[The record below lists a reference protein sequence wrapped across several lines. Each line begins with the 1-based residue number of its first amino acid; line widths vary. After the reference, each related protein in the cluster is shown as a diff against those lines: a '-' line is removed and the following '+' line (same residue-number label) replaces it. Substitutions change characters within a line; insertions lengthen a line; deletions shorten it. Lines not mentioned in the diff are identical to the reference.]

1 MLVRLRGWGDADVL
15 TLLTLFRRHL
25 LYYVYASDSQFAEVM
40 RAELPNKAASEILEM
55 VRALMDQFG
64 LTLSTKNFRTDVIVI
79 NGHEIYVYEHIYE
92 SIRQLP
98 ENRAGG
104 VWLPDE
110 LSRFLQKAK
119 QYRDRFT
126 DSEEKYFKQVQV
138 WGKSIAETKSKFY
151 ALREIF
157 MREKRR
163 MRPRKGVGAKRLELL
178 REIFAD
184 VPHASRAE
192 TVAAL
197 PSKAP
202 KLWTSEDME
211 TLVDFVV
218 QITTQIQKTGSSD
231 LVDRVAIALHR
242 TDGSCVN
249 KLADMRDKFL
259 KKSTTVRAANLP
271 DTILDSTSEA
281 YKIFS
286 ADWSDNNDPYA
297 LGYLALKSRSLRLN
311 SERNKKRRSKSI
323 WSSRPKLRSST
334 LAARGTPTA
343 SSNAVKLSASSAAV
357 KPVGSGSCN
366 NGTSAVQQ
374 SLPSG
379 RTPVSALPANDYAL
393 FVRDIAK
400 QCRWTEKVVYNV
412 LRCMQHSID
421 LYRSNKLVD
430 FFYKIASLTPGVM
443 FQDLFANAHYILTH
457 FKQRFGT
464 LDGFENLELT
474 APGINSP
481 VSTSDQETKELDHV
495 ASHEVNHVLTAAN
508 TQSSAAEENANMARS
523 SEELIADGD
532 KCGHDQTLV
541 GSPVQHSP
549 QANNGEDERDDEQ
562 SPLLESPAQ
571 TPQTG
576 NEDAVLDGDEHE
588 HEQSPLLA
596 SPVQTPQTGTEDGA
610 DEHSSSTADK
620 QFSPEDTWNGD
631 ADLDDDG
638 LDNQSVGSS
647 DNAWSGS
654 SNFSDTKDSHHHS
667 KSNAPL
673 GNNLLAGQPA
683 SKKPS
688 KRGKD
693 EQYGK
698 NFKLAK
704 KRRLDEKTSASTKDD
719 YEDEDRDDEGYD
731 EGDDD
736 DESED
741 AGDEPSADV
750 DSLSSDGELEETP
763 HPLQSI
769 LDSLDAHM
777 VDLQEKQRVLIEQKE
792 TCQWRQHQYV
802 DRQYGVQTNAQ
813 SFSSQ
818 W

>member
-400 QCRWTEKVVYNV
+400 QCRWTEK
-412 LRCMQHSID
+412 
-421 LYRSNKLVD
+421 
-430 FFYKIASLTPGVM
+430 IASLTPGVM

-777 VDLQEKQRVLIEQKE
+777 VELQEKQRVLIEQKE

>member
-1 MLVRLRGWGDADVL
+1 
-15 TLLTLFRRHL
+15 
-25 LYYVYASDSQFAEVM
+25 
-40 RAELPNKAASEILEM
+40 
-55 VRALMDQFG
+55 
-64 LTLSTKNFRTDVIVI
+64 
-79 NGHEIYVYEHIYE
+79 
-92 SIRQLP
+92 
-98 ENRAGG
+98 
-104 VWLPDE
+104 
-110 LSRFLQKAK
+110 
-119 QYRDRFT
+119 
-126 DSEEKYFKQVQV
+126 
-138 WGKSIAETKSKFY
+138 
-151 ALREIF
+151 
-157 MREKRR
+157 
-163 MRPRKGVGAKRLELL
+163 
-178 REIFAD
+178 
-184 VPHASRAE
+184 
-192 TVAAL
+192 
-197 PSKAP
+197 
-202 KLWTSEDME
+202 
-211 TLVDFVV
+211 
-218 QITTQIQKTGSSD
+218 
-231 LVDRVAIALHR
+231 
-242 TDGSCVN
+242 
-249 KLADMRDKFL
+249 MRDKFL
-259 KKSTTVRAANLP
+259 KKSTTVRAASKYQMNCIMVYDLP

-286 ADWSDNNDPYA
+286 AGKPYLNQLASCLLLTSHQDWSDNNDPYA
-297 LGYLALKSRSLRLN
+297 LGYLALKSRIIVALTSGFDECLTGLRLN

-334 LAARGTPTA
+334 LAARR
-343 SSNAVKLSASSAAV
+343 
-357 KPVGSGSCN
+357 SCN

-620 QFSPEDTWNGD
+620 QFSP
-631 ADLDDDG
+631 G
-638 LDNQSVGSS
+638 LLNCTVAIVLLPSTHATSS
-647 DNAWSGS
+647 WWIQKIHGTVMLIWMMTASTTSRSDRRITPVRSGS